1 MKPQDYSASL
11 QQFTALILNDDLQV
25 QPYRTNFV
33 GVHASA
39 LTNTFLL
46 TVELLGEQ
54 AFSAL
59 SNVYA
64 KHYPAE
70 HWDLNLY
77 GLSLPEFLRVQQ
89 HGPRAQVYNWELI
102 SEVAQLEYLI
112 ARQYYADSDL
122 GHGGERLSVEFES
135 IAGQSEE
142 FFLRLN
148 QLHPYL
154 RTSVDVVGARR
165 LSVWREDIQVFL
177 GVAVAD

>member
-1 MKPQDYSASL
+1 MKPQDYSDSL
-11 QQFTALILNDDLQV
+11 QKFSTLVLNDDLQV

-64 KHYPAE
+64 QHYPAE
-70 HWDLNLY
+70 SWDLNLY
-77 GLSLPEFLRVQQ
+77 GSSLPEFLRAQQ
-89 HGPRAQVYNWELI
+89 NGPRAQTYNWVLI

-112 ARQYYADSDL
+112 AQQYYADSDL
-122 GHGGERLSVEFES
+122 GRGGERLSIEFEA
-135 IAGQSEE
+135 IAAQPEE

-154 RTSVDVVGARR
+154 RTSIDVIGARR